1 MTFKP
6 AIWRPIA
13 LVLSA
18 INLVGVGFAAGAT
31 EPWHAGL
38 HAVLALGFG
47 LWSERLRQ
55 VPRAVEGQDRF
66 EELELQV
73 GDLRGELSDLHE
85 RLDFAERML
94 AQADTRRLDSERQA
108 RAERD
113 QL

>member
-18 INLVGVGFAAGAT
+18 INLVGVGFAASAAEG
-31 EPWHAGL
+31 WHAGL
-38 HAVLALGFG
+38 HVVLALGFG
-47 LWSERLRQ
+47 LWSERLRDR
-55 VPRAVEGQDRF
+55 PRAIEGQDRL
-66 EELELQV
+66 EQLELDV
-73 GDLRGELSDLHE
+73 GDLRGELSEVYE

-94 AQADTRRLDSERQA
+94 AQTETRRLDSERQV
-108 RAERD
+108 RADRD